1 MLGMVVTIYLETD
14 KLYGCNDMEA
24 LAFLGPVALYM
35 ISMTITPGPNNVM
48 LTASGANYGFLR
60 TLPHI
65 FGILGGCFMLFA
77 SIALGLGLI
86 FERYPMVQVVLRL
99 VGSVYLLYLAWKIA
113 TAPPPDLRMRGEGRP
128 LSFWQAAAFQ
138 FANPKAWVM
147 GLALM
152 AGFLPEEGNTV
163 INALLLAGFA
173 EVVGLP
179 CIALWAGFG
188 MAIGRWLR
196 TPRAWR
202 VFNGTMGGLT
212 AACVYFILS

>member
-1 MLGMVVTIYLETD
+1 
-14 KLYGCNDMEA
+14 MEI
-24 LAFLGPVALYM
+24 LAFLGPAALYM

-65 FGILGGCFMLFA
+65 FGILGGCFLLFA
-77 SIALGLGLI
+77 GIALGLGLV
-86 FERYPMVQVVLRL
+86 FERYPIVQTALRFI
-99 VGSVYLLYLAWKIA
+99 GSAYLLYLAWRIA
-113 TAPPPDLRMRGEGRP
+113 TAPPPDLRRAGEGRP

-152 AGFLPEEGNTV
+152 AGFLPEGGDTV
-163 INALLLAGFA
+163 VNALLLAGFA
-173 EVVGLP
+173 ELVGLP

-188 MAIGRWLR
+188 TAIGRWLD

-202 VFNGTMGGLT
+202 MFNVTMGALT
-212 AACVYFILS
+212 AACVIFILG

>member
-1 MLGMVVTIYLETD
+1 
-14 KLYGCNDMEA
+14 MEA
-24 LAFLGPVALYM
+24 LAFLGPAALFM

-65 FGILGGCFMLFA
+65 FGILGGCFLLFA
-77 SIALGLGLI
+77 GIALGLGLL
-86 FERYPMVQVVLRL
+86 FERYPAVQMLLRV
-99 VGSVYLLYLAWKIA
+99 VGSAYLLYLAWRIA
-113 TAPPPDLRMRGEGRP
+113 TAPPPDLRRGGEGRP

-152 AGFLPEEGNTV
+152 AGFLPSGGDTLV
-163 INALLLAGFA
+163 NALLLAGFA
-173 EVVGLP
+173 ELVALP

-188 MAIGRWLR
+188 TAIGRWLH
-196 TPRAWR
+196 TPQAWR
-202 VFNGTMGGLT
+202 RFNALMGGLT
-212 AACVYFILS
+212 AACVIFILG

>member
-1 MLGMVVTIYLETD
+1 
-14 KLYGCNDMEA
+14 MEA
-24 LAFLGPVALYM
+24 LALLGPAALYM

-65 FGILGGCFMLFA
+65 FGILGGCFLLF
-77 SIALGLGLI
+77 SGIALGLGLI
-86 FERYPMVQVVLRL
+86 FERYPSVQFALR
-99 VGSVYLLYLAWKIA
+99 VIGSAYLLYLAWKIA
-113 TAPPPDLRMRGEGRP
+113 TAPPPDMRVRGEGRP

-152 AGFLPEEGNTV
+152 AGFLPQGGDAV
-163 INALLLAGFA
+163 VNALVLAVFA
-173 EVVGLP
+173 ELVALP

-188 MAIGRWLR
+188 VAIGQWLD
-196 TPRAWR
+196 TPRAWQI
-202 VFNGTMGGLT
+202 FNWTMGALT
-212 AACVYFILS
+212 AACVYFILV